1 MTTGIVYDETFLKHD
16 YPGHPE
22 NRVRLERIVALLQ
35 ASRVWERLRIV
46 PARAVERQQLA
57 QVHRPAYIDRV
68 RAIAERGGGH
78 LDPDTYVCADSFEAA
93 LVAAGGTLEAV
104 SAVLDGR
111 VQNAF
116 ALVRPPGHHAM
127 PGHGMGFCLFG
138 NVALA
143 ARLACLERGLERVAI
158 VDFDVHH
165 GNGTQAMTEDDPA
178 ICYIST
184 HQHPLYPGTG
194 MVHEAG
200 RGRAAGTLVNI
211 PLPPGAGDRSF
222 RAVYEQVVFPIVRR
236 FAPGLLLV
244 SAGFDAHWS
253 DPLAGL
259 ALSLTGYDWLTRSL
273 VALAGDV
280 CDGRI
285 VFVLEGG
292 YQLDVLSFA
301 VLNTFRALLGAD
313 TMDDPSGLCPWPR
326 EPDVTGLI
334 TTLRRLHG
342 LDAQGHNA

>member
-1 MTTGIVYDETFLKHD
+1 VTTGVVYDEIFLKHD

-35 ASRVWERLRIV
+35 ATHVWERLEPV
-46 PARAVERQQLA
+46 PARPVDRQQLA

-68 RAIAERGGGH
+68 RAMAERGGGQ
-78 LDPDTYVCADSFEAA
+78 LDPDTYVCAASFQAA
-93 LVAAGGTLEAV
+93 LTAAGGTLEAAL
-104 SAVLDGR
+104 AVVDGR

-116 ALVRPPGHHAM
+116 ALVRPPGHHAT
-127 PGHGMGFCLFG
+127 PEHGMGFCLFG

-194 MVHEAG
+194 MVREVG
-200 RGRAAGTLVNI
+200 RGPAAGTLVNI
-211 PLPPGAGDRSF
+211 PLSPGAGDRSF
-222 RAVYEQVVFPIVRR
+222 RAVYEKVVFPIVRR
-236 FAPGLLLV
+236 FAPQLLLV

-253 DPLAGL
+253 DPLANL
-259 ALSLTGYDWLTRSL
+259 ALSLIGYGWLTRSL
-273 VALAGDV
+273 VALAGEV

-292 YQLDVLSFA
+292 YQLDVLSYG
-301 VLNTFRALLGAD
+301 VLNTFRALLGVD
-313 TMDDPSGLCPWPR
+313 EVEDPSGVCPWPR
-326 EPDVTGLI
+326 EPDVTGTI
-334 TTLRRLHG
+334 TTLRHLHG
-342 LDAQGHNA
+342 LD